1 MNPTVKTHLI
11 FPTENGTRKKN
22 EEEFMICRTVIAI
35 EGAFRTSKKL
45 FFKTAEQWKYMLNIL
60 KWWRSEGISSSEM
73 KGGNCKYVRTVFTV
87 HSE

>member
-1 MNPTVKTHLI
+1 MNPTVKTYLI

-60 KWWRSEGISSSEM
+60 RKRS
-73 KGGNCKYVRTVFTV
+73 GGGAKASIVLK
-87 HSE
+87 